1 MPKGTFVLNDETVVN
16 SYGFRTRNSGIN
28 LERLISNP
36 VMLDYHKGGNASVIG
51 RWVNIRIEGTKLLA
65 DAEFDIDDPEAAK
78 IAGKVER
85 GYLKGASL
93 GLQPIG
99 AQPFEMQ
106 PDGIPDLVS
115 SEGMEASVVSIP
127 SNRAAIKLYA
137 TPEVLMNDEE
147 IKLSVSSLS
156 ANFTPTNMNKIMLT
170 AQTLVLLGLNNTENL
185 VEVQA
190 SIELMA
196 RNFEL
201 SKKDLATAQQEIV
214 DLKAKLTAFEGDE
227 ALKLVDE
234 AINSKKLGADQRDAF
249 LKLATTDFDS
259 AKKLIE
265 SMVPRTDL
273 GAEIKNPNPLDAS
286 KVKTQ
291 DDFYKLSLNE
301 QLAFKANSPGDYK
314 KLFNA

>member
-28 LERLISNP
+28 LERLRSNP
-36 VMLDYHKGGNASVIG
+36 VMLDYHRGGNSSVIG

-65 DAEFDIDDPEAAK
+65 EPEFDLEDPEAAK

-85 GYLKGASL
+85 GFLKGTSL
-93 GLQPIG
+93 GLLPVG
-99 AQPFEMQ
+99 VKAFEMAA
-106 PDGIPDLVS
+106 DGIPDLVS
-115 SEGMEASVVSIP
+115 SEAMEASIVAIP
-127 SNRAAIKLYA
+127 SNRSAIKLYA
-137 TPEVLMNDEE
+137 APDVLMNDEE